1 MAAARQRDVGG
12 SMAAARRQRLQEV
25 QRGSDGA
32 RRQRVSA
39 AEVAVVVVAQRSG
52 AFERHRRDDVL
63 TFILGQGWRDDGA
76 VNVIVIG
83 SD

>member
-1 MAAARQRDVGG
+1 MAVI
-12 SMAAARRQRLQEV
+12 ARRQL
-25 QRGSDGA
+25 RGGGGGA

-52 AFERHRRDDVL
+52 AFERHQRDDVR
-63 TFILGQGWRDDGA
+63 TFILGQGWRDNGA
-76 VNVIVIG
+76 VNVFVIG